1 MFCSECGNK
10 LKKGD
15 LFCTSCGNK
24 IGEDN
29 NVKTTP
35 NVNQDQS
42 DEVKTLGV
50 LGLIFS
56 ILFMP
61 LGLLLSIISL
71 IKGKGYKNGFAIA
84 GIIISAIKLI
94 FYLIVVFLYM
104 TLVFTISDRSATRT
118 TRYDYDRTTSV
129 YHGASF

>member
-15 LFCTSCGNK
+15 IFCTNCGNK

-29 NVKTTP
+29 NVGSTP
-35 NVNQDQS
+35 NVNQNQS
-42 DEVKTLGV
+42 DDVKTLGV

-56 ILFMP
+56 IIFMP
-61 LGLLLSIISL
+61 LGLILSIVSL
-71 IKGKGYKNGFAIA
+71 AKGKGYKNGFAIA
-84 GIIISAIKLI
+84 GIIISAIKLV

-104 TLVFTISDRSATRT
+104 TLVFTISDRSTTRT
-118 TRYDYDRTTSV
+118 PRYDYDRTTSV
-129 YHGASF
+129 YHGATF